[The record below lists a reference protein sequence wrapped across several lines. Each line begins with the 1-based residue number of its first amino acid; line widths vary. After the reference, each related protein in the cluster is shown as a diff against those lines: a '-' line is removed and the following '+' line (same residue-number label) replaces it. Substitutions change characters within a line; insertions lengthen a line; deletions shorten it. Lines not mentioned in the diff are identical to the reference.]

1 MLAGFAG
8 LVLNGGSGQTE
19 RHVAET
25 VGVILAGG
33 RASRMGGGDKALL
46 ELGESTLLDHV
57 IARLRP
63 QCAALAI
70 NANGDPARFARFG
83 LPVIADTI
91 GGLPGPLAGILA
103 GMEWAAAH
111 GGDSVVSAAGD
122 TPFLPGDLAERLRDA
137 GGGGL
142 ALAASFDGEGVQRI
156 HPTFGLWPVALRAD
170 LRASLER
177 GERKVATWAQ
187 NHGAAIVTFPAG
199 KGADPFFN
207 VNTPGDLARARELLA
222 TKPA

>member
-1 MLAGFAG
+1 MAMRR
-8 LVLNGGSGQTE
+8 QTE
-19 RHVAET
+19 AHLAET
-25 VGVILAGG
+25 LGVILAGG

-46 ELGESTLLDHV
+46 ALGETTLLDHV

-103 GMEWAAAH
+103 GMEWAAAR
-111 GGDSVVSAAGD
+111 GGDSLVSAAGD
-122 TPFLPGDLAERLRDA
+122 TPFLPGDLAKRLQDA

-142 ALAASFDGEGVQRI
+142 ALAASLDSEGVQRL
-156 HPTFGLWPVALRAD
+156 HPTFGLWPVALRGD
-170 LRASLER
+170 LRAALER

-187 NHGAAIVTFPAG
+187 NRDAAVAQFAAG
-199 KGADPFFN
+199 QGTDPFFN
-207 VNTPGDLARARELLA
+207 VNTPDDLESARALLA
-222 TKPA
+222 SNPA

>member
-1 MLAGFAG
+1 MAAP
-8 LVLNGGSGQTE
+8 GQME
-19 RHVAET
+19 AQVAKT

-70 NANGDPARFARFG
+70 NANDDPARFARFG

-103 GMEWAAAH
+103 GMEWAAAR
-111 GGDSVVSAAGD
+111 GGDSLVSAAGD
-122 TPFLPGDLAERLRDA
+122 TPFLPGDLAKRLQDA

-142 ALAASFDGEGVQRI
+142 ALAASLDSEGVQRL
-156 HPTFGLWPVALRAD
+156 HPTFGLWPVALRGD
-170 LRASLER
+170 LRAALER

-187 NHGAAIVTFPAG
+187 NHDAAVAQFAAG
-199 KGADPFFN
+199 ESTDPFFN
-207 VNTPGDLARARELLA
+207 VNTPDDLERARALLA
-222 TKPA
+222 SNPA

>member
-1 MLAGFAG
+1 MAAP
-8 LVLNGGSGQTE
+8 GQME
-19 RHVAET
+19 AQVAKT

-70 NANGDPARFARFG
+70 NANGDPARFARLG

-103 GMEWAAAH
+103 GMEWAAAR
-111 GGDSVVSAAGD
+111 GGDSLVSAAGD

-142 ALAASFDGEGVQRI
+142 ALAASVDGEGVQRL
-156 HPTFGLWPVALRAD
+156 HPTFGLWPVALRGD
-170 LRASLER
+170 LRAALER

-187 NHGAAIVTFPAG
+187 NHGAAVAQFAAG
-199 KGADPFFN
+199 EGTDPFFN
-207 VNTPGDLARARELLA
+207 VNTPNDLERARALLA
-222 TKPA
+222 SNPA